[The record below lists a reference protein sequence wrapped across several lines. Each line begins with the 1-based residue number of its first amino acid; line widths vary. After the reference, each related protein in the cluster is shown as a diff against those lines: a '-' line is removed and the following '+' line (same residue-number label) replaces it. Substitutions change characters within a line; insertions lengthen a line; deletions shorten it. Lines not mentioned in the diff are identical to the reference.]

1 METAKTLYRYGDD
14 YFDYR
19 LARMHDHL
27 KELAAIMERQHRQ
40 RPPIET
46 RVIYQPVFYPSVPEG
61 KKRKPVLHFPFTIL
75 LGALD
80 RSVERFVKTVVARWI
95 TRIKHVL
102 RPQKR

>member
-19 LARMHDHL
+19 LDRMRENL
-27 KELAAIMERQHRQ
+27 KELAAIIERQHRQ

-46 RVIYQPVFYPSVPEG
+46 RVIYKPVFYPSVPPG
-61 KKRKPVLHFPFTIL
+61 KKRKPVLYFPFDVL
-75 LGALD
+75 LSAMD
-80 RSVERFVKTVVARWI
+80 RSVDRFVKTVVARWI
-95 TRIKHVL
+95 TRITHVL